1 MRILAV
7 TSPQSGVG
15 YHRIIMPVAHMKKEY
30 AMITDMLSDEA
41 VDNKYDIFLM
51 NRFLVGV
58 TLEDIKHWRKKHGF
72 KLVVDNDDYWQLD
85 PSHVLYE
92 RYKQNG
98 ITEKIIEY
106 IREADLNTCTHER
119 LADEIYKYNK
129 NVEILPNALP
139 YGEEQFLD
147 NKVESDKVRLFWSG
161 SGTHVPD
168 MKILEGPMKRI
179 YQLPVRSVIAGY
191 NDGEAHIWNMMAH
204 WFTYGLKI
212 DYKIYRYTETTRY
225 MAAYADSDIS
235 IIPLIDSKFNSMK
248 SNLKVLET
256 AAKKNPAVVSHV
268 NPYLN
273 LPVHYVKKQSDW
285 FNHVRDLVNDEQMR
299 VESGLQLFN
308 YCQTHF
314 NFNEINNK
322 RFDIYN
328 KLIQCRSS
336 SAAMES
342 IE

>member
-1 MRILAV
+1 MNILAI

-15 YHRIIMPVAHMKKEY
+15 YHRIIMPIVHMKKDY
-30 AMITDMLSDEA
+30 AMITDTLAPETFEK
-41 VDNKYDIFLM
+41 KYDIFLM

-58 TLEDIKHWRKKHGF
+58 SLQNVMDWRKQYGF

-85 PSHVLYE
+85 PSHVLYK
-92 RYKQNG
+92 RYEDNG
-98 ITEKIIEY
+98 ITNKIIDY

-119 LADEIYKYNK
+119 LAEEIYKYNK
-129 NVEILPNALP
+129 NVEVLPNALP

-147 NKVESDKVRLFWSG
+147 NKVESEKVRLFWAG

-168 MKILEGPMKRI
+168 MKILENPMKRI
-179 YQLPVRSVIAGY
+179 GQLPIQTVIAGY
-191 NDGEAHIWNMMAH
+191 NDGEGHIWNLMCH
-204 WFTYGLKI
+204 WFTNGLKT
-212 DYKIYRYTETTRY
+212 DYKIYRYTDTTRY

-235 IIPLIDSKFNSMK
+235 LIPLVDSKFNAMK

-256 AAKKNPAVVSHV
+256 AAKKNPAIVSNV

-285 FNHVRDLVNDEQMR
+285 YKHVKDLVNDPQMR
-299 VESGLQLFN
+299 IESGEKLFE
-308 YCQTHF
+308 YCQKHY
-314 NFNEINNK
+314 NFKEINNK

-328 KLIQCRSS
+328 KLIQCQLSN
-336 SAAMES
+336 AVMES
-342 IE
+342 TE

>member
-15 YHRIIMPVAHMKKEY
+15 YHRIIMPVAHMRKDY
-30 AMITDMLSDEA
+30 AMLTDMLSDEA
-41 VDNKYDIFLM
+41 VDNNYDIFLM
-51 NRFLVGV
+51 NRFLVG
-58 TLEDIKHWRKKHGF
+58 LDIKDILNWRKKHGF

-85 PSHVLYE
+85 PSHILYN
-92 RYKQNG
+92 RYNELG
-98 ITEKIIEY
+98 ITDKIIEY

-129 NVEILPNALP
+129 NVEILPNCLP
-139 YGEEQFLD
+139 YGQEQFLD

-168 MKILEGPMKRI
+168 MKILEQPMKRI
-179 YQLPVRSVIAGY
+179 SQLPVKTIIAGY
-191 NDGEAHIWNMMAH
+191 NDGEAQIWNLMAH

-235 IIPLIDSKFNSMK
+235 LIPLVESKFNSMK

-256 AAKKNPAVVSHV
+256 AAKKNPAIVSHV
-268 NPYLN
+268 DPYLN

-285 FNHVRDLVNDEQMR
+285 FKHVKDLINDEQMR
-299 VESGLQLFN
+299 IESGLQLFN
-308 YCQTHF
+308 FCQKHF

-328 KLIQCRSS
+328 KLI
-336 SAAMES
+336 
-342 IE
+342 